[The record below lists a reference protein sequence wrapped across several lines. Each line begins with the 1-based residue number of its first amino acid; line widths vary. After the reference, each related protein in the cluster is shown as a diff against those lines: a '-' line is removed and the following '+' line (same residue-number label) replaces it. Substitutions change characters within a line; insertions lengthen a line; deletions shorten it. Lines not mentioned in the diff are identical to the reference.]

1 MGCLLGVGGLP
12 TGVLGVGRALST
24 RKDTPISRSFP
35 RRLQEAPRRLQ
46 EGVGQLGQGGPG
58 VRSLG
63 DSPQV
68 TVPCPQVAV
77 LTLTLFPVRLLVVV
91 LMMLLAWPLA
101 LVSSLG
107 PAGQEPE
114 QPPALWRR

>member
-1 MGCLLGVGGLP
+1 M
-12 TGVLGVGRALST
+12 
-24 RKDTPISRSFP
+24 KDTPISRSFP
-35 RRLQEAPRRLQ
+35 RRLQVAPRRLQ